1 MDDPTHIPNWA
12 KVSITI
18 GAILLFLLATLTL
31 PLHLIMPKRFPPP
44 TDLEAEIFLGLSL
57 ITLFGLHFPWEK
69 IKFGD
74 WEVERKRL
82 QADITEQAIET
93 GYAIED
99 IISDE
104 SAKSSKDTGK
114 HDLLI
119 EGARNENRIGG
130 TESNVDDPIQSKNKK
145 YEAFDADKMELFQFF
160 EKSPTRRYTPEQII
174 NFAARNKETINIAS
188 FSMARLR
195 ILLPVLVKERKIR
208 IVIGDLGT
216 IQYEF
221 NRTDS

>member
-99 IISDE
+99 II
-104 SAKSSKDTGK
+104 
-114 HDLLI
+114 
-119 EGARNENRIGG
+119 GAEHTMTPTEILENDINLENIRNENRIGG
-130 TESNVDDPIQSKNKK
+130 TDSSNDEVPIQTKIKQYK
-145 YEAFDADKMELFQFF
+145 AFKADKMELFKFF
-160 EKSPTRRYTPEQII
+160 KLSPTRRYTPEQII
-174 NFAARNKETINIAS
+174 NFTARNKDIINTSRIT
-188 FSMARLR
+188 MAQLR
-195 ILLPVLVKERKIR
+195 ILLPVLVKEGKIR
-208 IVIGDLGT
+208 IVIGHDGS
-216 IQYEF
+216 IQYQLA
-221 NRTDS
+221 